1 VGVGVTTLAQV
12 RDGLFTRLDT
22 IVGLRVYKGAS
33 GNVEYPAAVIYPP
46 TTVDYRDDLGFGSYP
61 ATFVVMLSVPA
72 TVDRKQLDLYP
83 FLDRT
88 GASSIFA
95 AVETDR
101 SLGGLNVDAR
111 VVSAADPLDLGE
123 MAGTKVYQ
131 RAVIVEVI
139 VS

>member
-1 VGVGVTTLAQV
+1 MTTLTQV

-22 IVGLRVYKGAS
+22 IAGLRVYKQVP
-33 GNVEYPAAVIYPP
+33 GNAEYPAALIYPP
-46 TTVDYRDDLGFGSYP
+46 TAVDYRDDLGAGSYRVQV
-61 ATFVVMLSVPA
+61 VVMLLVPA

-88 GASSIFA
+88 GSSSIFA
-95 AVETDR
+95 VVEADR
-101 SLGGLNVDAR
+101 SLGGLQVDAR
-111 VVSAADPLDLGE
+111 VVSAQDPLDLGD

>member
-1 VGVGVTTLAQV
+1 VTTLAQV

-22 IVGLRVYKGAS
+22 IASLRVYKKAP
-33 GNVEYPAAVIYPP
+33 GNAEYPAAVIYPP
-46 TTVDYRDDLGFGSYP
+46 TAIDYRDDLGAGSY
-61 ATFVVMLSVPA
+61 TTQWIVILSVPA

-83 FLDRT
+83 FLERT
-88 GASSIFA
+88 GTSSIFA
-95 AVETDR
+95 AIEADPF
-101 SLGGLNVDAR
+101 LGGLNVHAR

-131 RAVIVEVI
+131 RAVVVEVI